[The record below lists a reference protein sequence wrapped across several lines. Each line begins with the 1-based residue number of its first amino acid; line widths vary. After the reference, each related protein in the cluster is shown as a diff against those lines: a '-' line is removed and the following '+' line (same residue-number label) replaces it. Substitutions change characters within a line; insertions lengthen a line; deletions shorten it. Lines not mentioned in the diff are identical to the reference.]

1 MIDANEYYLNQHLA
15 ELDAADSLQEWRNT
29 KAAEIK
35 DEIITGNYC
44 DPYDIQD
51 EKGDE
56 LQAAIDT
63 DLSDDCYLIQ
73 LIIAAHNSGDEK
85 MVGLAKPFMAVIE
98 SAATAIADRAAE
110 NMDPEVDDEYY

>member
-15 ELDAADSLQEWRNT
+15 ELDAADSLDEWRANQ
-29 KAAEIK
+29 AAEIQH
-35 DEIITGNYC
+35 DILEGGNYC

-56 LQAAIDT
+56 LQAAITT

-98 SAATAIADRAAE
+98 SAAAAIADRAAE
-110 NMDPEVDDEYY
+110 NMDPEVDDEE